1 MLRSIKWRFV
11 AIYFT
16 LVFIAMIIVGVFIV
30 NRLETTQIESM
41 EADMVYTA
49 ATMLSSSEDLTNS
62 DWIENRLG
70 VQNILEEWKVNSNYQ
85 LYAIYDENIPTII
98 ASVNVNSPVVGERAL
113 GHRAI
118 DPEMLIQAF
127 NGEKVERTIEKT
139 NDERNEIHLSY
150 PVIDSNGNVNG
161 VFYMVGNLNSIYSL
175 VDDARGIFI
184 NATLLALLITVA
196 LGFWLANSITV
207 PISDLTKKI
216 SYMALGNF
224 EQKVEVKSNDEI
236 GQLASMFNTLTGKL
250 SDTLVT
256 MDIER
261 AKLDTI
267 FNYMAEGVIAVDTDN
282 KLIQAN
288 QVAQELLKLE
298 PEDVYGHKV
307 QQLEKLNIRG
317 VDYSDIKS
325 LEGISS
331 LAIEDRYY
339 NVIYGPFLDELKRPS
354 GIIIVFQDITKEHRL
369 DEMRKDFV
377 ANVSHELKTPITTI
391 KTYTE
396 TLIENDDMELDT
408 RQSFLDIIDREA
420 DRMTRLVKDLLQL
433 SNIDYDPN
441 PFNYTEIHVESFI
454 KGCLSSLELM
464 RDEKKI
470 IVEIKNFTKDLYLIS
485 DRDAMEKVVMNII
498 SNAYKYTENY
508 GKLVIELVEN
518 KETVRMSFKDN
529 GIGIPYKDQR
539 HIFERFY
546 RVEKARSRQAGG
558 TGLGLSISKEL
569 VEALGGN
576 ILLKSKPNIGTEI
589 IVTLPKIT
597 KEEANLERDVL

>member
-16 LVFIAMIIVGVFIV
+16 LVFIAMIIVGIFIV

-41 EADMVYTA
+41 EEDMIYTA
-49 ATMLSSSEDLTNS
+49 SSMLSSSEDLTNS
-62 DWIENRLG
+62 NWIENRKE

-85 LYAIYDENIPTII
+85 LYAIYDENIPTVI

-113 GHRAI
+113 GYKVI
-118 DPEMLIQAF
+118 DPEMLLNAF
-127 NGEKVERTIEKT
+127 GGDKTKRTIESP

-150 PVIDSNGNVNG
+150 PVIDSDGNVNG
-161 VFYMVGNLNSIYSL
+161 VFYIVGNLSSVYSL
-175 VDDARGIFI
+175 IEDSKGIFI

-250 SDTLVT
+250 SETLAT

-267 FNYMAEGVIAVDTDN
+267 FNYMAEGVIAIDTDN
-282 KLIQAN
+282 RLIHAN
-288 QVAQELLKLE
+288 QIASEILKLN
-298 PEDVYGHKV
+298 PEDIYGRQV
-307 QQLEKLNIRG
+307 QQLEKLNISG
-317 VDYSDIKS
+317 VDYSDVKS

-331 LAIEDRYY
+331 IAIEDRYY
-339 NVIYGPFLDELKRPS
+339 NVIYGPFLDDTKRPS
-354 GIIIVFQDITKEHRL
+354 GIIIVFQDITKEHKL

-396 TLIENDDMELDT
+396 TLMDGDVDMET
-408 RQSFLDIIDREA
+408 TQNFLEIIDREA

-433 SNIDYDPN
+433 SNIDYDSN
-441 PFNYTEIHVESFI
+441 SFNYAEIHVNNFLKS
-454 KGCLSSLELM
+454 CLASLELM
-464 RDEKKI
+464 REEKKI
-470 IVEIKNFTKDLYLIS
+470 IVEIKNFKNDLYIIS
-485 DRDAMEKVVMNII
+485 DRDALEKIIMNII

-508 GKLVIELVEN
+508 GKLIIEILEQ
-518 KETVRMSFKDN
+518 KDTIKLSFKDN

-558 TGLGLSISKEL
+558 TGLGLSISREL
-569 VEALGGN
+569 VEAMGGS

-589 IVTLPKIT
+589 IITLPKGPEGELI
-597 KEEANLERDVL
+597 

>member
-298 PEDVYGHKV
+298 PEEVYGHKV

-433 SNIDYDPN
+433 SNIDYDSN

-569 VEALGGN
+569 VQALGGN

>member
-433 SNIDYDPN
+433 SNIDYDSN

-569 VEALGGN
+569 VQALGGN